1 MPSARTVAARAG
13 IRPPGAGRAAR
24 LELLEALL
32 VAETAPQCAQRTL
45 SWLQRRMGVQ
55 WGVCLAAHGE
65 DGPRLVPIASFG
77 VPARRVEGF
86 GVELELAGHPLTR
99 ALLAAGPVMISPN
112 GHRAPVTPLGRRLV
126 QAIALAPLHRR
137 DLPAGLLLAAPPTP
151 ALAREARW
159 LGRVLGPRLAALIA
173 ALRLE
178 ESERRLQRERGLLSS
193 IINAVTDPILLTDGE
208 GRMIIANAR
217 AEALLATDDDQ
228 SEGRRRAVALNNMLF
243 SAALTR
249 YAMEGAEAPRHEV
262 PLVDP
267 VDGSDLLFE
276 LLSTMTTDAREGTGI
291 VSILRNV
298 TDLQRATAELEDQYR
313 KLRQTEAAARAERDR
328 LDLVIDSVADPILV
342 TDPGGNT
349 VMMNAPAEHLF
360 TAPEASSPETQR
372 VVQANDAHFSS
383 FVSNLFFEGGVVR
396 RSGRINLADPATG
409 AALPMEA
416 ISGKI
421 MSEHGEV
428 TALVT
433 ILHDRTEELER
444 ARLYEELKRASAEL
458 ELKVRQA
465 TAELVRQNELL
476 RRSHIA
482 LEQASALKSQF
493 LANMSH
499 EFRTPLNA
507 ILGYT
512 SMLLKGVSG
521 ELTEHQRRNLERI
534 DSNSQH
540 LLSIIND
547 ILDITRIEAGKMPLT
562 MVDFPMPELIREV
575 LAEVEPLIAR
585 SNLTV
590 TSRMDDV
597 LPPLRSDRQKVKQ
610 IVINLLTNALK
621 FTPQGWV
628 RVTAACD
635 TASDR
640 VAIAV
645 ADSGIGISPKDQ
657 DVIFEDFRQADDS
670 PTRRYTGAGLG
681 LAICRRLAGM
691 LGGELT
697 VRSAPSEGAIF
708 TLTLPRMPE
717 DDR

>member
-1 MPSARTVAARAG
+1 MPSARTTGARTRRPNAG
-13 IRPPGAGRAAR
+13 GSAR

-32 VAETAPQCAQRTL
+32 VAPNPAQCAQRAL
-45 SWLQRRMGVQ
+45 AWLQRRANVRSAL
-55 WGVCLAAHGE
+55 CLVAHGG
-65 DGPRLVPIASFG
+65 DGPRLTPVASLG
-77 VPARRVEGF
+77 VPTARVERF
-86 GVELELAGHPLTR
+86 SVDLELRAHPLTR
-99 ALLAAGPVMISPN
+99 ALLAAGPLVLATN
-112 GHRAPVTPLGRRLV
+112 GAPASVTPLGRRDV
-126 QAIALAPLHRR
+126 QAIPLAPLQPR
-137 DLPAGLLLAAPPTP
+137 DLPAGLLLVAPPSATI
-151 ALAREARW
+151 AREARW
-159 LGRVLGPRLAALIA
+159 LGRVLGPRLAALVA
-173 ALRLE
+173 RARLE
-178 ESERRLQRERGLLSS
+178 ESEQALQRERALLSS

-249 YAMEGAEAPRHEV
+249 RAIEGAEAPRHEV

-276 LLSTMTTDAREGTGI
+276 LLSTMTSEARAGTGI

-298 TDLQRATAELEDQYR
+298 TDLQRATAELEENYR
-313 KLRQTEAAARAERDR
+313 KLRQTEADARAERDR

-360 TAPEASSPETQR
+360 TAPEAASGEMQR
-372 VVQANDAHFSS
+372 AVQANDAHFSS
-383 FVSNLFFEGGVVR
+383 FVSNLFFEGDSRR
-396 RSGRINLADPATG
+396 RSGSISLVDPATG
-409 AALPMEA
+409 APLPMEA

-421 MSEHGEV
+421 VSEHGEV

-444 ARLYEELKRASAEL
+444 ARLFEELKTVSAGL
-458 ELKVRQA
+458 EVKVREA
-465 TAELVRQNELL
+465 TGELVRQNELL

-521 ELTEHQRRNLERI
+521 ELSAHQRRNLERI

-562 MVDFPMPELIREV
+562 VTAFPLPALVREV

-585 SNLTV
+585 TTLTV
-590 TSRMDDV
+590 TTQVDEA
-597 LPPLRSDRQKVKQ
+597 LPPLQSDRQKVKQ

-621 FTPQGWV
+621 FTAQGWV
-628 RVTAACD
+628 TVTASKGPGD
-635 TASDR
+635 W

-645 ADSGIGISPKDQ
+645 ADSGIGIAPKDQ
-657 DVIFEDFRQADDS
+657 EAIFEDFRQADDS

-681 LAICRRLAGM
+681 LAICRRLATM
-691 LGGELT
+691 LDGELT
-697 VRSAPSEGAIF
+697 VRSALGEGSVF
-708 TLTLPRMPE
+708 TLTLPHAPK

>member
-1 MPSARTVAARAG
+1 
-13 IRPPGAGRAAR
+13 
-24 LELLEALL
+24 
-32 VAETAPQCAQRTL
+32 
-45 SWLQRRMGVQ
+45 
-55 WGVCLAAHGE
+55 
-65 DGPRLVPIASFG
+65 
-77 VPARRVEGF
+77 
-86 GVELELAGHPLTR
+86 
-99 ALLAAGPVMISPN
+99 
-112 GHRAPVTPLGRRLV
+112 
-126 QAIALAPLHRR
+126 
-137 DLPAGLLLAAPPTP
+137 
-151 ALAREARW
+151 
-159 LGRVLGPRLAALIA
+159 
-173 ALRLE
+173 
-178 ESERRLQRERGLLSS
+178 
-193 IINAVTDPILLTDGE
+193 
-208 GRMIIANAR
+208 
-217 AEALLATDDDQ
+217 
-228 SEGRRRAVALNNMLF
+228 
-243 SAALTR
+243 
-249 YAMEGAEAPRHEV
+249 
-262 PLVDP
+262 
-267 VDGSDLLFE
+267 
-276 LLSTMTTDAREGTGI
+276 
-291 VSILRNV
+291 
-298 TDLQRATAELEDQYR
+298 AELEDNYR
-313 KLRQTEAAARAERDR
+313 KLRQTEADARAERDR

-360 TAPEASSPETQR
+360 TAPEVSSEEAQR
-372 VVQANDAHFSS
+372 LVQANDAHFSS
-383 FVSNLFFEGGVVR
+383 FVSNLFFEGGTLR
-396 RSGRINLADPATG
+396 RSGSISLVDPRTG

-421 MSEHGEV
+421 VSEHGEV

-458 ELKVRQA
+458 ELKVREA

-521 ELTEHQRRNLERI
+521 ELAAPQRRNLERI

-562 MVDFPMPELIREV
+562 VADFPMLDLIREV

-585 SNLTV
+585 SKLTV
-590 TSRMDDV
+590 TTQVDDD

-628 RVTAACD
+628 TVTAVCD
-635 TASDR
+635 PVIER
-640 VAIAV
+640 MAIAV

-670 PTRRYTGAGLG
+670 PTRQYTGAGLG
-681 LAICRRLAGM
+681 LAICRRLATM
-691 LGGELT
+691 LGGELS
-697 VRSAPSEGAIF
+697 VRSALGEGSTF
-708 TLTLPRMPE
+708 TLVLPRAPE

>member
-1 MPSARTVAARAG
+1 MPSARITGARARA
-13 IRPPGAGRAAR
+13 RPPGADSAAR

-32 VAETAPQCAQRTL
+32 VASDPAQCAQRAL
-45 SWLQRRMGVQ
+45 GWLQRRAGVRR
-55 WGVCLAAHGE
+55 GVCLAAYAG
-65 DGPRLVPIASFG
+65 DGPRLVPVASL
-77 VPARRVEGF
+77 
-86 GVELELAGHPLTR
+86 GVEADRIEPFSVDLERRDHPLTR
-99 ALLAAGPVMISPN
+99 ALLAAAPVMISPN
-112 GHRAPVTPLGRRLV
+112 GTGAAVTPLGRRDV
-126 QAIALAPLHRR
+126 QAIPLAPLHAR
-137 DLPAGLLLAAPPTP
+137 DLPAGLLLVAPLTP
-151 ALAREARW
+151 VVAREARW

-173 ALRLE
+173 AARLE
-178 ESERRLQRERGLLSS
+178 ESEHRLQRERGLLSS
-193 IINAVTDPILLTDGE
+193 IINTVTDPILLTDGE
-208 GRMIIANAR
+208 GRIIIANAR

-243 SAALTR
+243 SAALSR
-249 YAMEGAEAPRHEV
+249 HAMEGGEAPRHEV

-276 LLSTMTTDAREGTGI
+276 LLSTMTSDARDGIGI

-298 TDLQRATAELEDQYR
+298 TDLQRATAELEDNYR
-313 KLRQTEAAARAERDR
+313 KLRQTEADARAERDR

-349 VMMNAPAEHLF
+349 VMMNMPAEHLF
-360 TAPEASSPETQR
+360 TATDSTSEDVQR

-383 FVSNLFFEGGVVR
+383 FVSNLFFEGDTRR
-396 RSGRINLADPATG
+396 RSGRISLVDPGTG

-421 MSEHGEV
+421 VSGHGEV

-444 ARLYEELKRASAEL
+444 ARLFEELKKVSAEL
-458 ELKVRQA
+458 EAKVREA

-521 ELTEHQRRNLERI
+521 DLSAHQRRNLERI

-562 MVDFPMPELIREV
+562 VADFPMSELIREV

-585 SNLTV
+585 SKLTV
-590 TSRMDDV
+590 TAQVRGAP
-597 LPPLRSDRQKVKQ
+597 PPLRSDRQKVKQ

-621 FTPQGWV
+621 FTPEGWV
-628 RVTAACD
+628 TVTAAHD
-635 TASDR
+635 TATDR
-640 VAIAV
+640 VAVAV
-645 ADSGIGISPKDQ
+645 TDSGIGISPKDQ
-657 DVIFEDFRQADDS
+657 AVIFEDFRQADDS
-670 PTRRYTGAGLG
+670 ATRQYTGAGLG
-681 LAICRRLAGM
+681 LAICRRLATM
-691 LGGELT
+691 LEGELT
-697 VRSAPSEGAIF
+697 VRSALGEGSTFI
-708 TLTLPRMPE
+708 LTLPRSPK